1 MNHKLLKQCVAEFR
15 SALAGLIYG
24 RFFIEESK

>member
-1 MNHKLLKQCVAEFR
+1 MNQKLLKQCVAGFR

-24 RFFIEESK
+24 RFLIKESK